1 MSSSRNNTLEFS
13 SVGSEVLGAGDSVT
27 AKRYGAIQLVADTNF
42 SVLTASNVDMP
53 QAANLTGVGIGAGT
67 ILYGQFSAVA
77 VTSGL
82 VICHKY

>member
-1 MSSSRNNTLEFS
+1 MKSRNNALEFS
-13 SVGSEVLGAGDSVT
+13 SVGSEVLNASDSVT
-27 AKRYGAIQLVADTNF
+27 GKKYGAIQIITDTNF
-42 SVLTASNVDMP
+42 STLTADNVD
-53 QAANLTGVGIGAGT
+53 QSSAVLTGVGIGAGT

>member
-13 SVGSEVLGAGDSVT
+13 SIGSEGLNSGDSVT
-27 AKRYGAIQLVADTNF
+27 GKRYGAIQLVTDTNF
-42 SVLTASNVDMP
+42 SVLTADNVD
-53 QAANLTGVGIGAGT
+53 QSLAASIGVGIGAGT

-77 VTSGL
+77 VASGL

>member
-1 MSSSRNNTLEFS
+1 MKSRNNALEFS
-13 SVGSEVLGAGDSVT
+13 SSGSEVLNAGDSVT
-27 AKRYGAIQLVADTNF
+27 SKKYGAIQVITDTNF
-42 SVLTASNVDMP
+42 STLTADNIDQSLAV
-53 QAANLTGVGIGAGT
+53 LTGVGIGAGT

>member
-13 SVGSEVLGAGDSVT
+13 SIGSEVLNAGDSVT
-27 AKRYGAIQLVADTNF
+27 GKRYGAIQLVTDTNF
-42 SVLTASNVDMP
+42 SILTANNVDQSLAP
-53 QAANLTGVGIGAGT
+53 LIGVGIGAGT
-67 ILYGQFSAVA
+67 ILYGQFSEVA

>member
-1 MSSSRNNTLEFS
+1 MKSRNNALEFS
-13 SVGSEVLGAGDSVT
+13 SVGSEVLNAGDSVT
-27 AKRYGAIQLVADTNF
+27 SKKYGAIQIITDTNF
-42 SVLTASNVDMP
+42 STLTADNVD
-53 QAANLTGVGIGAGT
+53 QSLAVLTGVGIGAGT

>member
-13 SVGSEVLGAGDSVT
+13 SIGSEVLNAGDSVT
-27 AKRYGAIQLVADTNF
+27 GKRYGAIQLVTDTNF
-42 SVLTASNVDMP
+42 SVLTANNVD
-53 QAANLTGVGIGAGT
+53 QSLAALTGVGIGAGT
-67 ILYGQFSAVA
+67 ILYGQFSEVA

>member
-13 SVGSEVLGAGDSVT
+13 SIGSEVLNAGDSVT
-27 AKRYGAIQLVADTNF
+27 GKRYVAIQLVTDTNF
-42 SVLTASNVDMP
+42 SVLTADNVD
-53 QAANLTGVGIGAGT
+53 QSLAALIGVGIGAGT

>member
-13 SVGSEVLGAGDSVT
+13 SVGSEVLNAGDSVT
-27 AKRYGAIQLVADTNF
+27 GKRYGAIQLVTDTNF
-42 SVLTASNVDMP
+42 SVLTANNVD
-53 QAANLTGVGIGAGT
+53 QSLAALTGVGIGAGT